1 MKLYKFRKVDTF
13 SLSGLSN
20 NTLWF
25 SDLDDFNDPFEG
37 SLVLDKNLSETK
49 WKEVLERFHLKS
61 IEEVGSDELETMFE
75 ELDVTDGGA
84 DKKDLLNRMME
95 RDIKK
100 ALIGTIH
107 SSKVVSMSL
116 NSDECDPIYENL
128 MWSHYSDGL
137 RGFCLVFDK
146 DRLLAWYYEEGIK
159 VRPAVVEYTDKP
171 LVISFTD
178 FIDSSYFLDQKPDYN
193 LIENVTRTIS
203 MKSSS
208 WSYENELRLLS
219 KEVSHVHPY
228 PPEFLIQIV
237 IGDKMPE
244 DQQKLVIDIAKT
256 SNPNIE
262 IKQAKLKYG
271 SYELEILDY

>member
-25 SDLDDFNDPFEG
+25 SNIDSFNDPFEG
-37 SLVLDKNLSETK
+37 NYILDKKLSETK
-49 WKEVLERFHLKS
+49 WQEVLERFHLKS
-61 IEEVGSDELETMFE
+61 AEEVGNDEQEAMFE
-75 ELDVTDGGA
+75 ALGVTDSGL

-95 RDIKK
+95 RDIKE
-100 ALIGTIH
+100 ALIETIH
-107 SSKVVSMSL
+107 SSKVFSMSL
-116 NSDECDPIYENL
+116 SSDECDPIYENL

-146 DRLLAWYYEEGIK
+146 DRLLAWYYEKGIK

-178 FIDSSYFLDQKPDYN
+178 FIDSSYFLDQKPDYD

-219 KEVSHVHPY
+219 KEDFHAHHY
-228 PPEFLIQIV
+228 PPEFLIEIV
-237 IGDKMPE
+237 IGEKMPE
-244 DQQKLVIDIAKT
+244 DQKNMVIDIAKT

-271 SYELEILDY
+271 SYDLEILDY